1 MFVYC
6 TVQFRGILDFSSLD
20 LIPVNCVLFIRNSLY
35 VHVLLIIK
43 ENCFENFSCSA
54 LSRTALNILPDSF
67 GQKRTLFF
75 SVQTSLESCN
85 IKVFKVFRAIQ
96 YRPEKLADTNTQSSK
111 QFQKCQTLPKNRL
124 HYAVTLD
131 LKPKNSPHVGKKV
144 YVKQASILLVS
155 QKWMGPI
162 RQLGQ
167 LTNLVTNSEVS

>member
-67 GQKRTLFF
+67 G
-75 SVQTSLESCN
+75 
-85 IKVFKVFRAIQ
+85 
-96 YRPEKLADTNTQSSK
+96 
-111 QFQKCQTLPKNRL
+111 
-124 HYAVTLD
+124 
-131 LKPKNSPHVGKKV
+131 
-144 YVKQASILLVS
+144 
-155 QKWMGPI
+155 
-162 RQLGQ
+162 
-167 LTNLVTNSEVS
+167 

>member
-1 MFVYC
+1 MPMYYEQMYFEHLFIYNCNDFYNCVKYKVTYTVMFVYC

-20 LIPVNCVLFIRNSLY
+20 LIPVYCVLFIRNSLY

-67 GQKRTLFF
+67 GLKRTLFF

-96 YRPEKLADTNTQSSK
+96 YRPEKLADTNT
-111 QFQKCQTLPKNRL
+111 
-124 HYAVTLD
+124 
-131 LKPKNSPHVGKKV
+131 
-144 YVKQASILLVS
+144 
-155 QKWMGPI
+155 
-162 RQLGQ
+162 
-167 LTNLVTNSEVS
+167 